1 MTTPPLDL
9 PGLRDRVVLVT
20 GSSRGIGEGLVRA
33 FARCGARCVVNY
45 VDDPAGRN
53 RADAERVATE
63 TGAALTVECDVS
75 DYDAVGRMMDRVQ
88 QSLGGLDVLVNNAGV
103 IRDRSLKKMT
113 PQDWQAVLQ
122 VNLTGTFNC
131 LQHATRVL
139 RPQGRVVNL
148 SSVSGQLGFFG
159 QANYSASK
167 AGVLALTKVAAR
179 ELAKNGITVNAV
191 APGFVDTDMSRT
203 MPEDVTKRF
212 LDQVPLGR
220 LGAVEDVVNAVLFL
234 CSPYAAY
241 ITGQVINVNG
251 GFHMG

>member
-9 PGLRDRVVLVT
+9 PGLRDRIVLVT

-33 FARCGARCVVNY
+33 FARCGAACVVNY
-45 VDDPAGRN
+45 VNDPQGRN
-53 RADAERVATE
+53 RADAERVAAE
-63 TGAALTVECDVS
+63 TAAALTVECDVA

-139 RPQGRVVNL
+139 RPQGA
-148 SSVSGQLGFFG
+148 SSIFHRSAASSGSSARPTIRPARRGF
-159 QANYSASK
+159 SPSRKSPPASS
-167 AGVLALTKVAAR
+167 
-179 ELAKNGITVNAV
+179 
-191 APGFVDTDMSRT
+191 PRT
-203 MPEDVTKRF
+203 
-212 LDQVPLGR
+212 
-220 LGAVEDVVNAVLFL
+220 A
-234 CSPYAAY
+234 SPSTPSPPASS
-241 ITGQVINVNG
+241 IPT
-251 GFHMG
+251 